1 VSGPTIA
8 PGPVV
13 IVDYGLGNVRSIQNM
28 LRRIEVPATISR
40 DPSQILAA
48 GRLILPGVGAFD
60 TAMRLLDESGA
71 RPALE
76 EAVRSNKTAV
86 LGICLG
92 MQLLGRTSEEGDRP
106 GLGWIGADTRRLPAS
121 REVRVPHM
129 GWDWV
134 EPTRPSRLFASP
146 EADLRFYFVHS
157 FAVVCDDPSH
167 VIATTRHGEE
177 FTSAVAQENVFGV
190 QFHPEK
196 SHRFGMELLRNFVC
210 GEG

>member
-1 VSGPTIA
+1 MSRRAIGS
-8 PGPVV
+8 VV

-28 LRRIEVPATISR
+28 LRRIEVTATISR
-40 DPSQILAA
+40 EPSQILAA
-48 GRLILPGVGAFD
+48 ERLILPGVGAFD

-76 EAVRSNKTAV
+76 EAVSANKTDV

-92 MQLLGRTSEEGDRP
+92 MQLLGRSSEEGVRP
-106 GLGWIGADTRRLPAS
+106 GLGWIAADTKRLPAS
-121 REVRVPHM
+121 SEVRVPHM

-134 EPTRPSRLFASP
+134 GPTRPSRLFALP
-146 EADLRFYFVHS
+146 DADLRFYFVHS
-157 FAVVCDDPSH
+157 FAVVCDDASH

-177 FTSAVAQENVFGV
+177 FTSGVEQGNVFGV

-196 SHRFGMELLRNFVC
+196 SHRFGMELLRSFVF
-210 GEG
+210 GER